1 MASIVEK
8 RREKFGQLLFE
19 VVGRG
24 NVAEI
29 EELLKNKKYDLDYSR
44 RVEPK
49 GEIHEE
55 KNHRELEEEIGY
67 YLEENALE
75 YAQEVVNFFY

>member
-49 GEIHEE
+49 GC
-55 KNHRELEEEIGY
+55 
-67 YLEENALE
+67 
-75 YAQEVVNFFY
+75 